1 LKLTTDTTLATA
13 NSTTSFSSLGNFSTS
28 PIDWTLHAGK
38 IRYQGVCGA
47 CYTFATS
54 DVVGSLY
61 SIYKFGFFVPLST
74 QQVVDCSSNGLTYG
88 CNGGFLEGS
97 YTYMQMKGIQTDSNY
112 PYTSAVSGI
121 SGTCKREGGTF
132 KVISFKNVE

>member
-1 LKLTTDTTLATA
+1 VNLTGLNINSSAPMDAFYTSLQQQFNKILQTTTYTPLKLTTDTTLTTTI
-13 NSTTSFSSLGNFSTS
+13 STGTTTTLTTGNFSS
-28 PIDWTLHAGK
+28 KPIDWTIHAGA

-74 QQVVDCSSNGLTYG
+74 QQVVDCSTNGLTYG
-88 CNGGFLEGS
+88 CNGGFL
-97 YTYMQMKGIQTDSNY
+97 
-112 PYTSAVSGI
+112 
-121 SGTCKREGGTF
+121 
-132 KVISFKNVE
+132 